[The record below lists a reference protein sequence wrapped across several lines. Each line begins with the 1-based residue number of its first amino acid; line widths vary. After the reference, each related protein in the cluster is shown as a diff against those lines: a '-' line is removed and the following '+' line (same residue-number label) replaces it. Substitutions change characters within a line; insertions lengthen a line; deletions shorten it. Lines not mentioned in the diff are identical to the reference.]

1 MNKELVSVCDTNKK
15 AWCKPVARAV
25 ELETAEI
32 LAASQR
38 TTRTSLQ
45 SMDEEDWYIEEE
57 NGGGNEDGG
66 EGNIF

>member
-1 MNKELVSVCDTNKK
+1 MNKELVSVCDANKR

-57 NGGGNEDGG
+57 NAGGNEDGN